1 MAVDKIELGINGQAV
16 ALEPQYD
23 PKKVE
28 GRIYKLWEESGYFN
42 PDNLPFAR
50 AGNPKSQITNPKQ
63 IQNPKSKIRNSKL
76 EIRNFCIVVPP
87 PNITG
92 SLHMGH
98 ALNATIQDILIRKK
112 RMEGY
117 KTLWLPG
124 TDHAGIATQNVVEKE
139 LKKQGISR
147 HDLGRGKFI
156 EKIWEWKEKYGNIIL
171 DQFKKLGSSMDWSR
185 ARFTMDPEYQKAVE
199 EAFIHY
205 YKKGWIYRGERTIN
219 WCTRCST
226 SLSDL
231 ELEHKE
237 EQGKFYYIKYG
248 PVTVGTVRPE
258 TKLGDTALAVNPKDQ
273 RYKEYAGKEITI
285 QSVDNSVPQGEPPKL
300 KNINI
305 KVITDK
311 AADPEFGTGI
321 IKVTPAHDQT
331 DFEIYERHPEIPVLK
346 VIGENGRMTME
357 AGKRYAGLK
366 VLEAREQ
373 IVKDLKELG
382 LMERIE
388 DYAHNISLCYRCGTV
403 VEPLLSKQWFVKMD
417 ELAKIAVK
425 AVKSGK
431 VKFHPA
437 RWEKIYFDWLKN
449 IRDWNISRQIWWGH
463 KIPAGF
469 CVGCGGIRIK
479 PKIKSDW
486 FFIRHGE
493 TDWNVEGRFQGQSSD
508 IPLNENG
515 RKQIRQA
522 AFKLKPYNIDLII
535 SSDLKRAQESAEILG
550 KEFGAEII
558 FEKSLRERKYGI
570 LEGLT
575 KKEIEEKGLN
585 DFYQKMKERD
595 FVLPEGGE
603 SQKEVSER
611 VHSALTQ
618 HKNNH
623 HHKNVIIVS
632 HGATLRNL
640 LRKLKNIPDH
650 TDFYLEIHNATIV
663 HFGITED
670 KCSKCQSDFLE
681 PDTDVLDTWF
691 SSALWP
697 FATLGWPRAKSRGS
711 DLEEFYPTQ
720 VLSTA
725 RDIINLWVTRMVFS
739 GLEFMKKPPFSDVI
753 IHATILTKDGKRMSK
768 SLGTGID
775 PMTLIE
781 KYGADATRFGL
792 IWQSMGG
799 QDIHWAEE
807 HVIAGKKFCN
817 KIWNSTRFVLLQI
830 SNSQFLISNKIAN
843 PKPQTEN
850 DKQILASLEK
860 TKREVSALIEKYDF
874 GQALHELHNFFWHE
888 FCDVYIEKSK
898 IQLTTHD
905 LQPATNEILL
915 YILSESLKLLHP
927 FMPFITEEIWSKL
940 PTEDKKLLIVESWP
954 E

>member
-1 MAVDKIELGINGQAV
+1 MSNNAEKIE
-16 ALEPQYD
+16 LEPQYD

-28 GRIYKLWEESGYFN
+28 SRIYELWEKSGFFN
-42 PDNLPFAR
+42 PDNLP
-50 AGNPKSQITNPKQ
+50 NPKSYKLKA
-63 IQNPKSKIRNSKL
+63 KS
-76 EIRNFCIVVPP
+76 FTVVVPP

-147 HDLGRGKFI
+147 HDLGREKFI

-185 ARFTMDPEYQKAVE
+185 TRFTMDTEYQKAVE

-248 PVTVGTVRPE
+248 LVTVGTVRPE

-273 RYKEYAGKEITI
+273 RYKKYAGKEITI
-285 QSVDNSVPQGEPPKL
+285 QSVDNSVPQGEAPKP

-346 VIGENGRMTME
+346 VIGENGRMTIE

-366 VLEAREQ
+366 ILEAREQ
-373 IVKDLKELG
+373 IIKDLTELG

-388 DYAHNISLCYRCGTV
+388 DYSHNISLCYRCGTV

-437 RWEKIYFDWLKN
+437 RWEKVYFDWLEN

-469 CVGCGGIRIK
+469 CVGCGDIRLK
-479 PKIKSDW
+479 PKIKSNW

-522 AFKLKPYNIDLII
+522 VLKLKPYNIDLII
-535 SSDLKRAQESAEILG
+535 SSDLKRARESAEIMG
-550 KEFGAEII
+550 KELGAEMI
-558 FEKSLRERKYGI
+558 FDPTLRERKYGI

-575 KKEIEEKGLN
+575 RKEIEEKDLN
-585 DFYQKMKERD
+585 HYYQKMKERD

-611 VHSALTQ
+611 VHSALLH

-623 HHKNVIIVS
+623 HHKNVVIVS

-650 TDFYLEIHNATIV
+650 TDFYLEIHNAAIV

-670 KCSKCQSDFLE
+670 RCEKCQSDFLE

-697 FATLGWPRAKSRGS
+697 FATLGWPSFASAKGGS
-711 DLEEFYPTQ
+711 ASGGKVLEGKPEKTNDLEEFYPTQ

-725 RDIINLWVTRMVFS
+725 RDIINLWVARMVFS
-739 GLEFMKKPPFSDVI
+739 GMYFTKKTPFSDVI

-799 QDIHWAEE
+799 QDMHWAEE
-807 HVIAGKKFCN
+807 HVVAGRKFCN
-817 KIWNSTRFVLLQI
+817 KLWNIARFVLQQNI
-830 SNSQFLISNKIAN
+830 GS
-843 PKPQTEN
+843 QTEGFEN
-850 DKQILASLEK
+850 MLDEDAKMVAALSEI
-860 TKREVSALIEKYDF
+860 KRKVTEFIEKYEF
-874 GQALHELHNFFWHE
+874 GQALHLLYEFIWHD
-888 FCDVYIEKSK
+888 FADKYIEFSK
-898 IQLTTHD
+898 RNDQHKKIVLQLVLKD
-905 LQPATNEILL
+905 ILR
-915 YILSESLKLLHP
+915 LLHP
-927 FMPFITEEIWSKL
+927 FMPFITEEIWDKL
-940 PTEDKKLLIVESWP
+940 PIKDKKLLIIESWP
-954 E
+954 K